1 MNVIKVMGGLG
12 NQLFQYAFGRMQR
25 LNAINVAFANSSY
38 TEDKIEKQTWK
49 RNYVLDKFCTDVRIR
64 TFYPPNKV
72 IRESKV
78 GYNKDLLRLDRHN
91 FHGYWQ
97 YLNYYKNHLEIFQE
111 EFKLR
116 PGIGDDNTKY
126 LKLKSQIAQEKNSVS
141 VHVRRGDYVVIAEN
155 FEHFIQPF
163 KYYLESLNYLNTL
176 TPIDTLYIFSDDI
189 AWCKDHFKKEYFNN
203 PIVFVEGFEDYLD
216 FDLMKHCKHNIIS
229 ASTFSWWAA
238 WLNDNADKKV
248 ICPLIWDDYKSN
260 ESIYPKEWI
269 KF

>member
-38 TEDKIEKQTWK
+38 TDDKIEKQTWK

-72 IRESKV
+72 VRESAV
-78 GYNKDLLRLDRHN
+78 GHNKDLLRLDRHN

-97 YLNYYKNHLEIFQE
+97 YLDYYKDHLEIFRE
-111 EFKLR
+111 EFQLR
-116 PGIGDDNTKY
+116 PGIGKDNKQY
-126 LKLKSQIAQEKNSVS
+126 LQLKKQIVKEKNSVS
-141 VHVRRGDYVVIAEN
+141 VHVRRGDYVIIAEN

-163 KYYLESLNYLNTL
+163 TYYLGSLNYLNTL
-176 TPIDTLYIFSDDI
+176 TPINTIYIFSDGID
-189 AWCKDHFKKEYFNN
+189 WCKDHFKKEYFNN

-216 FDLMKHCKHNIIS
+216 FDLMKNCKHNIIS
-229 ASTFSWWAA
+229 ASTFSWCSLA
-238 WLNDNADKKV
+238 
-248 ICPLIWDDYKSN
+248 
-260 ESIYPKEWI
+260 
-269 KF
+269 